1 MFQPGSEFLP
11 MIDEVYKALLEKT
24 KLVPGAK
31 WRIIDSVYLFTS
43 DVLMKRYE
51 PSVSLCLQ
59 SWTTLAEQ
67 VRTVL
72 KEYPKL
78 RLTPGRKVRH

>member
-1 MFQPGSEFLP
+1 KTTSLCSNQCSEFLP

-24 KLVPGAK
+24 KSVPGAK
-31 WRIIDSVYLFTS
+31 VENNRFCVSVHFRCV
-43 DVLMKRYE
+43 DEM
-51 PSVSLCLQ
+51 

-67 VRTVL
+67 VRTKAQ